1 MAKKIE
7 LKEQNR
13 TIWNSRI
20 VPENVDDLMRRI
32 KAKHT
37 IESEDSSVDDELLIN
52 NTGLKEITAVVSVN
66 DTLIE
71 ALVVA
76 PSGIMY
82 IFKSD
87 MTEES
92 FDFDWWLFA
101 LKNYRLILSN
111 ANVKKKLVEFIG
123 VENKD
128 VKATLLQKGK
138 ATEESDS
145 MSLLELTNI
154 SYPAI

>member
-37 IESEDSSVDDELLIN
+37 IESEDSSMDDELLIN

-71 ALVVA
+71 ALVIA

-82 IFKSD
+82 VFKSD

-138 ATEESDS
+138 VTEESDS